1 MHCASAHSSSSVS
14 FLVPVLKKPGLLG
27 GSVHEK
33 KRNFWKSFEYTV
45 KWKDL
50 EFHIGIDF
58 IASPLWTGLRKS
70 LYKGNL
76 TKEYLSIVFFNKKFK
91 EAFNR
96 ELMAIQH
103 DKVYET
109 DDKVQRGVWLL
120 KEAIRKAEEL
130 NTRDLLQII
139 KRVENIASFENMF

>member
-1 MHCASAHSSSSVS
+1 M
-14 FLVPVLKKPGLLG
+14 
-27 GSVHEK
+27 
-33 KRNFWKSFEYTV
+33 
-45 KWKDL
+45 
-50 EFHIGIDF
+50 
-58 IASPLWTGLRKS
+58 
-70 LYKGNL
+70 